1 MIARVK
7 QLPTIKTKRGKLM
20 SEYSLTKNTLTTAKK
35 REGKSYLSMLKNKNR
50 HQQLERKREG
60 KSFLSML

>member
-7 QLPTIKTKRGKLM
+7 QLPTTEKKRGKLM
-20 SEYSLTKNTLTTAKK
+20 SEYSLSQKHTNELQK

-60 KSFLSML
+60 KS